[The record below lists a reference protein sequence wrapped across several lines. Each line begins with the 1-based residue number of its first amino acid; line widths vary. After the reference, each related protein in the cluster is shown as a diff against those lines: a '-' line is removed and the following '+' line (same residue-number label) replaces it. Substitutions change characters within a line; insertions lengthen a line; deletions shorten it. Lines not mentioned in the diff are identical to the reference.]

1 MSTFSKLLAA
11 LKELQ
16 NFPQPFRRN
25 ALIVFLFTFA
35 ISPQFLAAQTGGRIA
50 GAVKDATGAL
60 IPEGQVVLVNTETGV
75 KQTAV
80 TGSDGVFTFAAVP
93 VGHYALDVTMDGFN
107 PYRQTANL
115 KIDVN
120 TALTIDVV
128 LKVADSSQTINVIEN
143 TAEVH
148 TTDTQIGQ
156 TIESKQ
162 VVDIP
167 LNGRSYTDLLAVQ
180 AGVSP
185 ITTSGAGNTISGG
198 GFGTVP
204 AAGQAN
210 TGQFSI
216 HGQRESD
223 NAYDLNGASVQETIG
238 QQAGII
244 PNLDSIA
251 EFRILS
257 SNVDAEYGS
266 FTGGIINV
274 VTKSGTNNFHGNL
287 FEFFRNT
294 HLDARNYF
302 SPERAAFHQNQYGGT
317 FGGPIRKEKIFFFTD
332 YQGQRYIQGIE
343 TGFVSVPSMAN
354 RNGDFGSASAFTG
367 TVNGPYLAKILS
379 QRLGQQVTQGES
391 FAQVFPNGVIP
402 RSAWGAAPTRLLQYI
417 PEPNGGVNQ
426 FSTGAYKRRIN
437 DDKTAG
443 RVDFNSS
450 RFGTSSIY
458 YFNDRYNLD
467 DPYPSGL
474 GGATLPGNGFAY
486 DAASF
491 GLDQTLV
498 FSNIHT
504 FGAKTVNE
512 ARFGITCRCR
522 TMASMPLASTCPTTM
537 APATSLTIIRA
548 TAGPIS
554 ISLLSRRML

>member
-1 MSTFSKLLAA
+1 MSFFGKLLALLTGA
-11 LKELQ
+11 Q
-16 NFPQPFRRN
+16 SFPQPFRRSS
-25 ALIVFLFTFA
+25 VFVLLFTCA
-35 ISPQFLAAQTGGRIA
+35 VTPHLVLAQTGGRIS
-50 GAVKDATGAL
+50 GSVKDSTGAL
-60 IPEGQVVLVNTETGV
+60 IPNSQAVLLNPATGV
-75 KQTAV
+75 KQSTT

-93 VGHYALDVTMDGFN
+93 VGQYELDVTAEGFN
-107 PYRQTANL
+107 PNRQTANL

-128 LKVADSSQTINVIEN
+128 MQVADTNQMVNVIEN

-180 AGVSP
+180 AGVTP
-185 ITTSGAGNTISGG
+185 VTTSGAGNSSSGG

-204 AAGQAN
+204 AAGQTN

-216 HGQRESD
+216 NGQRESD
-223 NAYDLNGASVQETIG
+223 NAYTLNGVSIEETIG

-274 VTKSGTNNFHGNL
+274 VTKSGTNNFHGNV

-317 FGGPIRKEKIFFFTD
+317 FGGPIRKEKIFFFAD
-332 YQGQRYIQGIE
+332 YQG
-343 TGFVSVPSMAN
+343 
-354 RNGDFGSASAFTG
+354 
-367 TVNGPYLAKILS
+367 
-379 QRLGQQVTQGES
+379 
-391 FAQVFPNGVIP
+391 
-402 RSAWGAAPTRLLQYI
+402 
-417 PEPNGGVNQ
+417 
-426 FSTGAYKRRIN
+426 
-437 DDKTAG
+437 
-443 RVDFNSS
+443 
-450 RFGTSSIY
+450 
-458 YFNDRYNLD
+458 
-467 DPYPSGL
+467 
-474 GGATLPGNGFAY
+474 
-486 DAASF
+486 
-491 GLDQTLV
+491 
-498 FSNIHT
+498 
-504 FGAKTVNE
+504 
-512 ARFGITCRCR
+512 
-522 TMASMPLASTCPTTM
+522 
-537 APATSLTIIRA
+537 
-548 TAGPIS
+548 
-554 ISLLSRRML
+554 